1 MFKYQ
6 NNNKKNLL
14 ILGAGELAKEICI
27 SAIRLGINT
36 IVVDNYSGAPASFVA
51 SESYI
56 CDMKNY
62 NKIKSLFYDK
72 MPHYCIVEKESI
84 NIDLIKDMEQQGFNI
99 VPNAKSIEL
108 CMAREALREFVH
120 DLGIPTSKFQ
130 FCNNSLEEFKYKI
143 ARIGFPSVVK
153 PCQSSSGYGQSIIY
167 NEIEIAK
174 AYKELGNAR
183 GDSSRVIIE
192 EFIDFDYEI
201 TLLTTKQGDN
211 IHFSPAIIHR
221 QKHGDFYLSYQV
233 DNIVSKDV
241 ELQAQNIAT
250 NVINA
255 MCPSNDDNGL
265 FGVELFVLKNGKVL
279 FNECTAGRPHD
290 TGFVTLKTQN
300 ISQFDLLINSI
311 MNIPIPSIYLVNQGI
326 SHSLIIKNQT
336 DENIKNYEINLVQ
349 KNNLFYYIFNKPI
362 VKKNSTRRVGIV
374 IMLSDESN
382 FLEEIEYICREY
394 KY

>member
-1 MFKYQ
+1 MFTY
-6 NNNKKNLL
+6 NNNTKTIL
-14 ILGAGELAKEICI
+14 ILGGGELAKEICI
-27 SAIRLGINT
+27 SASRLGLKT
-36 IVVDNYSGAPASFVA
+36 IVVDNYGGSPA
-51 SESYI
+51 SYI
-56 CDMKNY
+56 CAENYICNMHNY
-62 NKIKSLFYDK
+62 NKLKSLFYDK
-72 MPHYCIVEKESI
+72 MPDYCIVEKESI
-84 NIDLIKDMEQQGFNI
+84 NIDLIKDMELEGYNI

-108 CMAREALREFVH
+108 CMQREKLRQFVD

-143 ARIGFPSVVK
+143 ARIGYPAVVK
-153 PCQSSSGYGQSIIY
+153 PCMSSSGYGQSIIY
-167 NEIEIAK
+167 NEIEIGK

-201 TLLTTKQGDN
+201 TLLTTKHGDN
-211 IHFSPAIIHR
+211 IHFSPPIIHR

-241 ELQAQNIAT
+241 ELQAQKIAEI
-250 NVINA
+250 VIRN
-255 MCPSNDDNGL
+255 MCPEINDSGL
-265 FGVELFVLKNGKVL
+265 FGVELFVLKNGKVI
-279 FNECTAGRPHD
+279 FNEIAPRTHD
-290 TGFVTLKTQN
+290 TGYLTLKTQN

-311 MNIPIPSIYLVNQGI
+311 INIPIPNIYLVNQGI

-349 KNNLFYYIFNKPI
+349 KNNLFYYIFNKPN

>member
-6 NNNKKNLL
+6 NNNKKTIL
-14 ILGAGELAKEICI
+14 ILGGGELAKEICI
-27 SAIRLGINT
+27 SASRLGIST
-36 IVVDNYSGAPASFVA
+36 IVVDNYHGCPASFIA
-51 SESYI
+51 SESYV

-62 NKIKSLFYDK
+62 AKIKSLFYDK
-72 MPHYCIVEKESI
+72 IPHYCIVEKESI
-84 NIDLIKDMEQQGFNI
+84 NIDLIKDMQNEGFNI
-99 VPNAKSIEL
+99 VPNARSIEL
-108 CMAREALREFVH
+108 CMQRESLREFVA

-130 FCNNSLEEFKYKI
+130 FCNNSLEEFKFKI
-143 ARIGFPSVVK
+143 GRIGYPCVVK
-153 PCQSSSGYGQSIIY
+153 PCQSSSGKGQSIIY
-167 NEIEIAK
+167 NEIQIGK

-211 IHFSPAIIHR
+211 IHFCPSIIHR

-233 DNIVSKDV
+233 DNTVSKDV
-241 ELQAQNIAT
+241 ELQAQQIAEL
-250 NVINA
+250 VIRN
-255 MCPSNDDNGL
+255 MCPEINDSGL
-265 FGVELFVLKNGKVL
+265 FGVELFVLKNGKVI
-279 FNECTAGRPHD
+279 FNEIAPRAHD
-290 TGFVTLKTQN
+290 TGYLTLKTQN

-311 MNIPIPSIYLVNQGI
+311 MNIPIPPIYIVNQGI

-336 DENIKNYEINLVQ
+336 DENIKDYEINLVQ

-374 IMLSDESN
+374 IMLSDETN
-382 FLEEIEYICREY
+382 FLEEIEYICSEY

>member
-6 NNNKKNLL
+6 NNNKKTIL
-14 ILGAGELAKEICI
+14 ILGGGELAKEICI
-27 SAIRLGINT
+27 SASRLGINT
-36 IVVDNYSGAPASFVA
+36 IVVDNYYSCPASFIA
-51 SESYI
+51 TESYM

-72 MPHYCIVEKESI
+72 MPHFTIVEKEAI
-84 NIDLIKDMEQQGFNI
+84 NIDLIKDMELDGFNI

-108 CMAREALREFVH
+108 CMARESLREFVTN
-120 DLGIPTSKFQ
+120 LGIPTSKFQ
-130 FCNNSLEEFKYKI
+130 FCNNALEEFKYKI
-143 ARIGFPSVVK
+143 GRIGYPCVVK
-153 PCQSSSGYGQSIIY
+153 PCQSSSGKGQSIVY
-167 NEIEIAK
+167 NEIEIGK

-183 GDSSRVIIE
+183 GDSSKVIIE

-201 TLLTTKQGDN
+201 TLITTKQGDN
-211 IHFSPAIIHR
+211 IHFCPPIIHR

-241 ELQAQNIAT
+241 ELQAQQIAT

-255 MCPSNDDNGL
+255 MCPNINNNGL
-265 FGVELFVLKNGKVL
+265 FGVELFVLENGKVI
-279 FNECTAGRPHD
+279 FNEIAPRTHD
-290 TGFVTLKTQN
+290 TGYITLKTQN

-311 MNIPIPSIYLVNQGI
+311 MNIPIIPIYLVNQGI
-326 SHSLIIKNQT
+326 CHSLIIKNQT
-336 DENIKNYEINLVQ
+336 EENIKNYEINLPH
-349 KNNLFYYIFNKPI
+349 KNNLYYYIFNKPF

-374 IMLSDESN
+374 IMLSDQTN

>member
-6 NNNKKNLL
+6 NNTKKVLL
-14 ILGAGELAKEICI
+14 VLGGGELAKEICI
-27 SAIRLGINT
+27 SAIRLGMTT
-36 IVVDNYSGAPASFVA
+36 IVVDSYSGAPASFIA
-51 SESYI
+51 SESYV

-62 NKIKSLFYDK
+62 TKIKSLFYDK
-72 MPHYCIVEKESI
+72 MPHFCIVEKESI
-84 NIDLIKDMEQQGFNI
+84 NIDLIKNMEAEGFNI

-108 CMAREALREFVH
+108 CMGREELRQFVD
-120 DLGIPTSKFQ
+120 DLGITTSKFQ

-143 ARIGFPSVVK
+143 GRIGYPCVVK
-153 PCQSSSGYGQSIIY
+153 PCMSSSGKGQSIIY
-167 NEIEIAK
+167 NEIEIGK

-211 IHFSPAIIHR
+211 IYFCPPIVHR

-233 DNIVSKDV
+233 HNIVSKDV
-241 ELQAQNIAT
+241 ELQSQKIAT
-250 NVINA
+250 NIINA
-255 MCPSNDDNGL
+255 MCPSIYDNGL
-265 FGVELFVLKNGKVL
+265 FGVELFVLKNGKVI
-279 FNECTAGRPHD
+279 FNEIAPRAHD
-290 TGFVTLKTQN
+290 TGYITLKTQN

-311 MNIPIPSIYLVNQGI
+311 MNIPIPPIYLVNQGI

-336 DENIKNYEINLVQ
+336 DENMKDYEISLVQ

-362 VKKNSTRRVGIV
+362 IKKNSNRRVGIV